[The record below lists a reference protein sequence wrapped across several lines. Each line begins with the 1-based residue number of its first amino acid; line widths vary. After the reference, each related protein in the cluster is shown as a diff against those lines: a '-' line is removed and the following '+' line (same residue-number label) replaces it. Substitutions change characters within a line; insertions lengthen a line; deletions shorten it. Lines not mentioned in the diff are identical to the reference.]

1 LPLDPNQWLF
11 MLIARQA
18 VWRDIQNGP
27 KQKGRIMST
36 ETKRYAMTLG
46 AAAVFGIAGACAI
59 APASPALAA
68 PILPDTAAVKM
79 AASSQITDVRYYGR
93 GYYRR
98 GYYGRGYYPYGYYG
112 GAAAAGLALGAAA
125 AAPYY
130 APYYYPYY
138 YGPRAYYAPYGYP
151 YPW

>member
-1 LPLDPNQWLF
+1 
-11 MLIARQA
+11 
-18 VWRDIQNGP
+18 
-27 KQKGRIMST
+27 MST
-36 ETKRYAMTLG
+36 ENMRYAMALG
-46 AAAVFGIAGACAI
+46 AAAIFGFAGACAI
-59 APASPALAA
+59 APASPVQAA

-79 AASSQITDVRYYGR
+79 AASSQITDVRYYRR

-112 GAAAAGLALGAAA
+112 GAAAAGLALGALGAAA

-130 APYYYPYY
+130 APYYYRP
-138 YGPRAYYAPYGYP
+138 PAYYAPYGYP